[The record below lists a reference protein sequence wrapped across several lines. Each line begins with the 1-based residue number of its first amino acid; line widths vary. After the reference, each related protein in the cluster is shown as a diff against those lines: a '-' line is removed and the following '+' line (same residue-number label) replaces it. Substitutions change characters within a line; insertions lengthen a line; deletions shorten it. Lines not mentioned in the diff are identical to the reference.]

1 MRNCATASV
10 QVERLADLPLEGF
23 AVLLAESEQA
33 GLGFLRRLADE
44 WVSGV
49 NRFDRPGEALFGAW
63 MGPALVGLGGLN
75 LDPYAATDRVGRVR
89 HLYVRSACRRL
100 GIGQKLVAEIVET
113 ARGRFDSLRLCTANP
128 EAARLYERLGF
139 RRRADAAHCT
149 HVMDITCPSARRDRE
164 GGGC

>member
-1 MRNCATASV
+1 MTAV
-10 QVERLADLPLEGF
+10 IERLGDLPLEGF
-23 AVLLAESEQA
+23 AVLLAESERA

-63 MGPALVGLGGLN
+63 IGPELVGLGGLN

-113 ARGRFDSLRLCTANP
+113 ARGRFDSLQLRTANP

-139 RRRADAAHCT
+139 RRRADVAHST
-149 HVMDITCPSARRDRE
+149 HVMDIACPSTRRTERA
-164 GGGC
+164 GRC